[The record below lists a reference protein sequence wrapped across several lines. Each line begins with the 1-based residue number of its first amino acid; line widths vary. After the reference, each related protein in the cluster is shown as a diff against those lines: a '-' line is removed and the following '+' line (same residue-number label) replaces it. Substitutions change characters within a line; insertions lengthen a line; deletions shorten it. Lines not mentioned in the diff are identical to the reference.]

1 MIEPPEDLNESTL
14 RQKHAFDRLERQLR
28 GERLSDAPPPAL
40 GEAPDLTPE
49 RIREIRLL
57 SLQNGNLLSIYRLIG
72 VSAADIKQLCD
83 LAIER
88 ARGGSRRG

>member
-1 MIEPPEDLNESTL
+1 MTEPPEDLDESTA

-28 GERLSDAPPPAL
+28 GERLSDAPPSAL
-40 GEAPDLTPE
+40 AEAADLTPE
-49 RIREIRLL
+49 RIREIRML

-72 VSAADIKQLCD
+72 VSAADLKQLCD

-88 ARGGSRRG
+88 ARGASRG